1 MEVDHRLQTFQRV
14 TRRGGRFRGVFYAY
28 GLFGLV
34 CCVLAAGLSTA
45 ARADDFMTECLV
57 TGSPKMYE
65 CMSGKIPAD
74 KRAAAV
80 AGMRKSNASTQ
91 PGGNLLDPSTL
102 SQEQMQ
108 GLDAVVI
115 AQASCM

>member
-1 MEVDHRLQTFQRV
+1 MRRV
-14 TRRGGRFRGVFYAY
+14 SFS
-28 GLFGLV
+28 LV
-34 CCVLAAGLSTA
+34 LAMAAGLSGA
-45 ARADDFMTECLV
+45 ALADDEFMKECRV
-57 TGSPKMYE
+57 TSSQKMCE
-65 CMSGKIPAD
+65 CIASKLPAD
-74 KRAAAV
+74 KMAAAV
-80 AGMRKSNASTQ
+80 EGMRKSNASTQ

>member
-1 MEVDHRLQTFQRV
+1 
-14 TRRGGRFRGVFYAY
+14 
-28 GLFGLV
+28 
-34 CCVLAAGLSTA
+34 
-45 ARADDFMTECLV
+45 MTECLV
-57 TGSPKMYE
+57 TGSPKMCE
-65 CMSGKIPAD
+65 CMSGED
-74 KRAAAV
+74 SGRQ
-80 AGMRKSNASTQ
+80 AGGRPRRLRKSNASTQ

>member
-1 MEVDHRLQTFQRV
+1 MRLLSFSLV
-14 TRRGGRFRGVFYAY
+14 VGVLVADLSGG
-28 GLFGLV
+28 
-34 CCVLAAGLSTA
+34 
-45 ARADDFMTECLV
+45 ARAQDEFMKECLV
-57 TGSPKMYE
+57 TGSQKS
-65 CMSGKIPAD
+65 CDCIASKVPAD

-80 AGMRKSNASTQ
+80 AGMRKSNAATQ

-102 SQEQMQ
+102 TQEQMQ

>member
-1 MEVDHRLQTFQRV
+1 TAAGFGECSMRV
-14 TRRGGRFRGVFYAY
+14 VSY
-28 GLFGLV
+28 GLVFCLLTG
-34 CCVLAAGLSTA
+34 GLSTVRA
-45 ARADDFMTECLV
+45 ASDFMSECRV
-57 TGSPKMYE
+57 TGSQKMCD
-65 CMSGKIPAD
+65 CMSAKIPAD

-115 AQASCM
+115 AQASCMEGRFWRT